1 MAGNSLQIAIKE
13 TSSALSWLK
22 MVQEINESYRVAMK
36 EAGETLSEMQ
46 NFADGTLVDEL
57 VNAGTRIMDAA
68 QATFNA
74 IDTIADTVNSI
85 ISKVTDFTENVVGS
99 IGKTLGKIFG

>member
-13 TSSALSWLK
+13 KSQALSWLK
-22 MVQEINESYRVAMK
+22 MVEEINESYRVAMK
-36 EAGETLSEMQ
+36 EAGETLTDMQ

-57 VNAGTRIMDAA
+57 VDFGTRIMDAA

-85 ISKVTDFTENVVGS
+85 LSKVTDFTENVVGS
-99 IGKTLGKIFG
+99 IGKTIGKIFG